1 MRRLHTAVM
10 STETLTALK
19 AALDP
24 KAWSED
30 PDELAPHVRDWR
42 GRYQGAS
49 PLLLKPST
57 TQEVSR
63 ILSMCNEAGVAVIP
77 QSGNTGL
84 VGGSTP
90 QGEVV
95 LSLKRM
101 NAIRAIDPDND
112 SLTCEAGAILESV
125 QSAAKDAGKLFP
137 LSLGAQGSAM
147 IGGLISTNAGGVHVL
162 RYGMMRELVL
172 GLEAVLPDGR
182 SPV

>member
-1 MRRLHTAVM
+1 MRRLHTAAM
-10 STETLTALK
+10 STNTLTRLK
-19 AALDP
+19 SVLDP

-30 PDELAPHVRDWR
+30 PDELAPHARDWR

-57 TQEVSR
+57 TEEVSR
-63 ILSMCNEAGVAVIP
+63 ILSLCNAGGVKVIP

-101 NAIRAIDPDND
+101 NQIRTIDAAND

-125 QSAAKDAGKLFP
+125 QEAAKARGKLFP
-137 LSLGAQGSAM
+137 C
-147 IGGLISTNAGGVHVL
+147 
-162 RYGMMRELVL
+162 R
-172 GLEAVLPDGR
+172 
-182 SPV
+182 

>member
-90 QGEVV
+90 QGEVCCR
-95 LSLKRM
+95 S
-101 NAIRAIDPDND
+101 
-112 SLTCEAGAILESV
+112 
-125 QSAAKDAGKLFP
+125 SA
-137 LSLGAQGSAM
+137 
-147 IGGLISTNAGGVHVL
+147 
-162 RYGMMRELVL
+162 
-172 GLEAVLPDGR
+172 
-182 SPV
+182 